1 VIFTL
6 RPRGPLDFALTAR
19 VLRRSTRNPIDVVSD
34 GGEWSRVVEWDGRA
48 VRIRAWQEG
57 LLVRVAAPGKAACAL
72 VERMFGL
79 DLDLN
84 PFWRVVARD
93 LELATIACCRGLR
106 PQRFASLWDAFA
118 NGICCQQLSLD
129 AGLTVLGRLAM
140 RFGPRVEDQP
150 GVPIA
155 ARIARATP
163 AALRACGLSGN
174 KARALGA
181 LARLDTPALEA
192 ALERLDDATARER
205 LLDLPGIGPWTAD
218 YILLRGLGR
227 LDVFPHGDVGVSN
240 ALSRMLGRRVSP
252 AEAPAAMARF
262 APFRGMIYFAM
273 RAMAEYRSP

>member
-1 VIFTL
+1 MILTL

-19 VLRRSTRNPIDVVSD
+19 VLRRSTRNPIDVVTD
-34 GGEWSRVVEWDGRA
+34 GGEWSRVVDDG
-48 VRIRAWQEG
+48 VRIRAWREG
-57 LLVRVAAPGKAACAL
+57 AVVRVAGPNQAAGPL
-72 VERMFGL
+72 VARMFGL
-79 DLDLN
+79 DIDLD
-84 PFWRVVARD
+84 PFWRVVVRD
-93 LELATIACCRGLR
+93 PELAVIACCRGLR

-129 AGLTVLGRLAM
+129 AGLTVLGRLAL
-140 RFGPRVEDQP
+140 RFGPRVADQP
-150 GVPIA
+150 GVPRA
-155 ARIARATP
+155 AQIARATP

-174 KARALGA
+174 KARALTA
-181 LARLDTPALEA
+181 LAGLATPALETELEGLSDA
-192 ALERLDDATARER
+192 AARER

-240 ALSRMLGRRVSP
+240 ALSRILGRRVAP
-252 AEAPAAMARF
+252 ADAPAAMARF